1 MIFPP
6 VTTALKLQQ
15 GIKRLFVG
23 TYGFEDRSLGWTNY
37 QSGQGAILCAALLLR
52 YKHPKGKNRIAELKK
67 SLANLGISQPQEV
80 YYDLRFPYNIENI
93 IDKKFKTLLAEVEEV
108 VLDISAMTKLLI
120 LVCLYKLIDFTG
132 TVRIAYTEAGNY
144 SPTQEEYEK
153 SKKDAGFIAKF
164 PSRGFESI
172 VRMKCLSSIRMQG
185 QPVSLLAFTSF
196 NEQLVRHML
205 GTMNPHRLIFI
216 NGRPPDYNIWRERAT
231 QEIHNKLVEEY
242 CVDNPIDE
250 NGLLRCAASTLDY
263 RETIERIDEIYNQ
276 HGNYERI
283 ICAATGSKMQTVG
296 LFFSKIAHPDIHVE
310 YPTPD
315 SYYVKAMSNEV
326 KKVHEVVIPTFSE
339 FVKSIHE

>member
-1 MIFPP
+1 MTFPAISAS
-6 VTTALKLQQ
+6 TKLQP
-15 GIKRLFVG
+15 GSKRLFIG
-23 TYGFEDRSLGWTNY
+23 AYGFERRSLGWANY
-37 QSGQGAILCAALLLR
+37 QREQGAILNIALVFR
-52 YKHPKGKNRIAELKK
+52 YKHPKGKNRIAELRKA
-67 SLANLGISQPQEV
+67 LAELGVSNPKDIH
-80 YYDLRFPYNIENI
+80 YDLRFPHNIEDI
-93 IDKKFKTLLAEVEEV
+93 IDEKLRSFLLDVEEV
-108 VLDISAMTKLLI
+108 VLDVSAMTKLLI
-120 LVCLYKLIDFTG
+120 LVCLCKLNNFTG
-132 TVRIAYTEAGNY
+132 TVRIVYSEAENY
-144 SPTQEEYEK
+144 SPTQEEYER
-153 SKKDAGFIAKF
+153 SKKDVEVIAKF

-216 NGRPPDYNIWRERAT
+216 NGRPPDYAWRERAT
-231 QEIHNKLVEEY
+231 QEIHNKLVDEY
-242 CVDNPIDE
+242 RIDNPID
-250 NGLLRCAASTLDY
+250 NVGLLSRVASTLDY
-263 RETIERIDEIYNQ
+263 RETVDRIDEIYKQ
-276 HGNYERI
+276 FGIYERI
-283 ICAATGSKMQTVG
+283 VCAATGSKMQTVG